1 MPGIAVTDRWEGA
14 GDYESYVGRW
24 SRLVAPAFVA
34 WLDAPGGRA
43 WLDAGCGTGALTAA
57 IAASAEPASVVGIDQ
72 SPSFAGAAGEMLG
85 DRRLTFLVGD
95 AAALPLTGA
104 RIDMAV
110 SGLLL
115 NFLPDPVAA
124 VREWVRVTRPGG
136 AVAAYVWDY
145 AEGMEPIRAF
155 WDAALHLDPGARE
168 ADEAVRFPLCDSVRL
183 HDLFA
188 AAGLG
193 AVATHTI
200 EVTSTYAGFD
210 EYWAPF
216 LTGVG
221 PAPGYCAALP
231 PDQREALRI
240 LLLAQLAPSGGPIVM
255 RARAFAVRGATHG

>member
-1 MPGIAVTDRWEGA
+1 MPGSAVTDRWEGA

-57 IAASAEPASVVGIDQ
+57 IAASAEPASVVAVDA
-72 SPSFAGAAGEMLG
+72 SPSFAGHAGETLG
-85 DRRLTFLVGD
+85 DRRLTFVVGD
-95 AAALPLTGA
+95 AAALPLTDA
-104 RIDMAV
+104 RIDVAV

-124 VREWVRVTRPGG
+124 VREWMRVTRPGG
-136 AVAAYVWDY
+136 VVAAYVWDY
-145 AEGMEPIRAF
+145 AKGMQPIRAF
-155 WDAALHLDPGARE
+155 WDAALELAPSARS
-168 ADEAVRFPLCDSVRL
+168 ADEAVRFPLCHPEPLRDA
-183 HDLFA
+183 FA

-193 AVATHTI
+193 AVATDAI
-200 EVTSTYAGFD
+200 DVSATYAGFE

-231 PDQREALRI
+231 PDEREALRAH
-240 LLLAQLAPSGGPIVM
+240 LQAHLAPSSGPLVM
-255 RARAFAVRGATHG
+255 RARAFAVRGTVPA

>member
-1 MPGIAVTDRWEGA
+1 MAGSAVADRWEGA
-14 GDYESYVGRW
+14 GEYESYVGRW

-57 IAASAEPASVVGIDQ
+57 IAASAEPASVVAVDQ
-72 SPSFAGAAGEMLG
+72 SASFAGHAGETLG

-95 AAALPLTGA
+95 AMALPLTDA
-104 RIDMAV
+104 RIDVAV

-145 AEGMEPIRAF
+145 AGGMEPIRAF
-155 WDAALHLDPGARE
+155 WDAALELAPSARS
-168 ADEAVRFPLCDSVRL
+168 ADEAVRFPLCHPERL
-183 HDLFA
+183 RDAFA

-193 AVATHTI
+193 AVATDAI
-200 EVTSTYAGFD
+200 DVSATYAGFD

-231 PDQREALRI
+231 PDDREALRAH
-240 LLLAQLAPSGGPIVM
+240 LQAHLAPSGGPLVM
-255 RARAFAVRGATHG
+255 RARAFAVRGTVLA